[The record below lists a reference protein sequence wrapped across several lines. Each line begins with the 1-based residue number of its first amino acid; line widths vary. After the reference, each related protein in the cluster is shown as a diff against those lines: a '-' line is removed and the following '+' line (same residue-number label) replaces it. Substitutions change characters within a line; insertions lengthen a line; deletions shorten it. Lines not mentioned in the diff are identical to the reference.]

1 MTWIPESHIDLVSD
15 ELKSFAFLGTTMMD
29 GSPQVTPIWFNAKEN
44 KIWINSA
51 KGRIKD
57 QNIRRHP
64 YIALAIP
71 DPKNPYRYLQIRGK
85 VMEIREKG
93 ANEHIHELS
102 MKYQNKPFAIPAGQV
117 RVIYIIEP
125 DSVSVNG

>member
-1 MTWIPESHIDLVSD
+1 MTWIPDSHIDLVSD
-15 ELKSFAFLGTTMMD
+15 EMKSFAFLGTIMKD
-29 GSPQVTPIWFNAKEN
+29 GSPQVTPIWFNVKEN
-44 KIWINSA
+44 TIWINSA

-64 YIALAIP
+64 YIALTIP
-71 DPKNPYRYLQIRGK
+71 DPQNPYRYIQIRGK
-85 VMEIREKG
+85 VVEIREKG
-93 ANEHIHELS
+93 AQDHINELA
-102 MKYQNKPFAIPAGQV
+102 MKYQGKPFPVTLGQV